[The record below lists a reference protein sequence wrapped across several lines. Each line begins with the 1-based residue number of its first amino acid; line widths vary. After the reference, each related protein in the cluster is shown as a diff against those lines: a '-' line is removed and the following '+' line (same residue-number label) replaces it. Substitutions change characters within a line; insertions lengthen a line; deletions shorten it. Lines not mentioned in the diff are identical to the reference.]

1 MNFTFALLAGVTV
14 GAAIA
19 AMSFRNLVHCA
30 LCLIGSLAG
39 LALLYLQL
47 GAEFV
52 GLVQILVYVGAVS
65 ILIVF
70 AILLTRG
77 GGAPEGRVA
86 TGPISG
92 ILVAGGVFAL
102 LAWAI
107 LRSGVRPAAA
117 DAMPTL
123 PVKVIGEKLVGDFVL
138 PLQIVGVLLTAA
150 MIGAVVIAMRER
162 VGGGRR

>member
-1 MNFTFALLAGVTV
+1 MSLTFALLAGLTI

-19 AMSFRNLVHCA
+19 AMSLRNLVHCA

-52 GLVQILVYVGAVS
+52 GFVQILVYVGAVS

-86 TGPISG
+86 TGPASG
-92 ILVAGGVFAL
+92 ILIAGGVFAL
-102 LAWAI
+102 LAWAV
-107 LRSGVRPAAA
+107 LRSGIRPAVGDVPPA
-117 DAMPTL
+117 L
-123 PVKVIGEKLVGDFVL
+123 PVKVIGEKLVGDYVL
-138 PLQIVGVLLTAA
+138 PLQVVGVLLTAA
-150 MIGAVVIAMRER
+150 LIGAVVIAMRER
-162 VGGGRR
+162 VQKPD